1 MAWGRSFRVDGIYHA
16 VTGIAHQLAAQGW
29 PYRDFLGC
37 VVTLVL
43 LAVARRAGAPWT
55 WIALGVA
62 TVLVPL
68 GSGSFESD
76 ARFALPALPVYWA
89 LAWLC
94 RSRRAFVT
102 VSAVSAVLLA
112 TATLTLPLV
121 FP

>member
-1 MAWGRSFRVDGIYHA
+1 VDGICDA
-16 VTGIAHQLAAQGW
+16 VRGISHQLASQAW

-37 VVTLVL
+37 VVTLAL
-43 LAVARRAGAPWT
+43 LVVARRAGAPAT

-62 TVLVPL
+62 TVLIPL

-94 RSRRAFVT
+94 RRRVAFAT
-102 VSAVSAVLLA
+102 LAAVSMLLLA
-112 TATLTLPLV
+112 TATVTLPLV